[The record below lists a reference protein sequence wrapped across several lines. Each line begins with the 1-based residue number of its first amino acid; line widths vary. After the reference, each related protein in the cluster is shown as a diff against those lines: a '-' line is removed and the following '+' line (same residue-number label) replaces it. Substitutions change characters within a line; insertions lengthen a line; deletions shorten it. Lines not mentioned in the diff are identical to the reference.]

1 MKQKVQSFGR
11 FLSGM
16 VMPNIGAFIAWGL
29 LTALF
34 IATGWLPNEQ
44 LSSMVSPML
53 TYVLPILI
61 AYQGGKMVA
70 GDRGAVI
77 GVIATVGV
85 ICGTEYTML
94 MGAMVMGPFA
104 GWVIKKFDKA
114 VEGKIKPGFEMLV
127 NNFSIGIIGLLLSI
141 LGFYVIGPFMAGV
154 LNVLS
159 GGVQALVDRNLL
171 PLISVFVEPA
181 KVLFLNNAINHGIFT
196 PLGIENVKEVGHSI
210 FYMIETNPGAGTG
223 ILLAYWFF
231 AKDRATKDSA
241 PGALIVHLLG
251 GIHEIYFP
259 YILMNPLLLLAAIG
273 GSMAAMFYNMIM
285 NLGLASPASPG
296 SIIAYV
302 GMAPKGS
309 TFAVFLSVVI
319 ATVVSFV
326 IAVPIVRMAGSRG
339 NLENAQNQ
347 MKNMKAESKGLTDT
361 AASAGRT
368 VDLRTISHIVFA
380 CDAGMGSSAMGA
392 AVMQRK
398 LSSAGF
404 GNIKVT
410 HASVSEVPA
419 NAELVICH
427 KDLAERAAKSA
438 PGARLVTI
446 TNFMQAPEYDALV
459 DEITSARTN
468 RHSEKPVGDDYHAG
482 LLVKKNIIVNHAP
495 ASKEEIIREI
505 GRMFEQGG
513 YTTDK
518 YTQAMLDKEPI
529 FNTAIGNGLAIP
541 HGIESMRGEVKNS
554 GITIFT
560 FPEGIDWGGET
571 VKLVIGIAA
580 LGEEHMEVL
589 TKIADECDSEE
600 AVDEIVAKSVD
611 EIYDM
616 FRKK

>member
-53 TYVLPILI
+53 TYILPVLI
-61 AYQGGKMVA
+61 AYQGGKMVG

-104 GWVIKKFDKA
+104 GWVIRQFDKA
-114 VEGKIKPGFEMLV
+114 MEGKIRPGFEMLV
-127 NNFSIGIIGLLLSI
+127 NNFSIGIIGLILAI
-141 LGFYVIGPFMAGV
+141 LGFYVVGPFMAGV
-154 LNVLS
+154 LVILS
-159 GGVQALVDRNLL
+159 GGVQVLVDRSLL
-171 PLISVFVEPA
+171 PLISIFVEPA
-181 KVLFLNNAINHGIFT
+181 KILFLNNAINHGIFT
-196 PLGIENVKEVGHSI
+196 PLGIENVNATGKSI

-223 ILLAYWFF
+223 VLLAYWMFS
-231 AKDRATKDSA
+231 KDRATKDSA

-259 YILMNPLLLLAAIG
+259 YILMNPLLLLATIG
-273 GSMAAMFYNMIM
+273 GSMAAMFYNMIFD
-285 NLGLASPASPG
+285 LGLASPPSPG
-296 SIIAYV
+296 SILAYV

-309 TFAVFLSVVI
+309 TFPVLISVVI
-319 ATVVSFV
+319 AAAVSFV
-326 IAVPIVRMAGSRG
+326 IAAPIVRLTGSKA
-339 NLENAQNQ
+339 NLENAQAQ
-347 MKNMKAESKGLTDT
+347 MKDMKAQSKGQAAAAAGT
-361 AASAGRT
+361 A
-368 VDLRTISHIVFA
+368 VDLRTIDHIIFA

-392 AVMQRK
+392 AVVQRK
-398 LSSAGF
+398 LSAAGF
-404 GNIKVT
+404 GNIKVS
-410 HASVSEVPA
+410 HASVSEVPKDA
-419 NAELVICH
+419 KLVICH
-427 KDLAERAAKSA
+427 QDLAGRAASSA

-446 TNFMQAPEYDALV
+446 TNFMNAPEYDALV
-459 DEITSARTN
+459 EEITEARTN
-468 RHSEKPVGDDYHAG
+468 RHSEKETGDTYRSG
-482 LLVKKNIIVNHAP
+482 LLLKKNIFINHAP
-495 ASKEEIIREI
+495 AAKEDIIREI
-505 GRMFEQGG
+505 GQIFYEGG

-518 YTQAMLDKEPI
+518 YTQAMLDKEPV

-541 HGIESMRGEVKNS
+541 HGIESMRGEIKNS
-554 GITIFT
+554 GLVIMT

-571 VKLVIGIAA
+571 VRLVIGIAA
-580 LGEEHMEVL
+580 IGEEHMDVL
-589 TKIADECDSEE
+589 TKIADACDTEE

-611 EIYDM
+611 GIYDM
-616 FRKK
+616 FKKQ